1 MSHLPAE
8 LTPTTNPIGPEG
20 APAAIVADPTI
31 GAVPALPSRRPLAA
45 VVAVGILAVLAA
57 GVVPALAGP
66 YDEEIAAARSG
77 IADRQTTIAEGH
89 AHIADLEARLV
100 DLDQQIGE
108 AEGRIG
114 MEDHELALLPV
125 RIELLA
131 DRFIEVLASQDEP
144 TTLQQTMAV
153 DAYVRN
159 DERIND
165 VLTQSAQ
172 LTEDGLANVRDR
184 MLYDSVIE
192 EAQRR
197 IELVRAEL
205 RLTAEEVVGLRS
217 LVDAAQSRRQ
227 AELAS
232 QSDIEGAKPAVRTE
246 IEEVRR
252 LIAATET
259 EIDGLEAEIQRFE
272 RMAITRTWTG
282 VQGEDVGRPAL
293 AVKVDNVTRAHP
305 QSGVNQADVVY
316 EELVEGGVTRLVAV
330 FQSTSADMVGPVRS
344 ARTSDPP
351 LLEGFD
357 RPLFS
362 YSGANRGTR
371 SILRQSTLTDVGYS
385 AQESDYWRDRSRR
398 PPHNL
403 YTGTDRLWAH
413 HADRTSVPPAPFV
426 HRYPG
431 QALHPEAKPATG
443 VSIDFGLTEV
453 DYDWNGTGW
462 ARTHNEKA
470 HVDANGIRIAP
481 ANVVVQFI
489 RYGRSTAD
497 LRSPEAITEGSGE
510 AWLFTDGHVVRGQ
523 WRRLDASRPAT
534 FTANGEE
541 VRLSVGT
548 TWVALAKQ
556 GTAEIRD

>member
-1 MSHLPAE
+1 MPV
-8 LTPTTNPIGPEG
+8 PTR
-20 APAAIVADPTI
+20 
-31 GAVPALPSRRPLAA
+31 RRPLAA
-45 VVAVGILAVLAA
+45 AVAVGILGVLAA
-57 GVVPALAGP
+57 GIVPALAGP

-77 IADRQTTIAEGH
+77 IADQRATIADGYSR
-89 AHIADLEARLV
+89 IADLEARLV
-100 DLDQQIGE
+100 DLDQQIGQT
-108 AEGRIG
+108 EGRIG

-144 TTLQQTMAV
+144 TILQQTMAV

-165 VLTQSAQ
+165 ILNQSAQ

-205 RLTAEEVVGLRS
+205 RLTAEAVVGLRS
-217 LVDAAQSRRQ
+217 LVDAAEGRRQ
-227 AELAS
+227 AELTS
-232 QSDIEGAKPAVRTE
+232 RTDIEGAKPAVRAE

-252 LIAATET
+252 LIVDAEAGIVE
-259 EIDGLEAEIQRFE
+259 LEAEILRFE
-272 RMAITRTWTG
+272 RMAVTRTWTG
-282 VQGEDVGRPAL
+282 VQGEDVRRPAL
-293 AVKVDNVTRAHP
+293 AVKIDNVTRAFP
-305 QSGVNQADVVY
+305 QAGVNQADVVY
-316 EELVEGGVTRLVAV
+316 EELVEGGVTRLVAI
-330 FQSTSADMVGPVRS
+330 FQSTSAATVGPVRS

-357 RPLFS
+357 RPLFA

-371 SILRQSTLTDVGYS
+371 NALRASPLTDAGYS
-385 AQESDYWRDRSRR
+385 RHESDYWRDQSRR

-403 YTGTDRLWAH
+403 YTGSDRLWAH
-413 HADRTSVPPAPFV
+413 HADRTTVPPAPFV

-431 QALHPEAKPATG
+431 QDLHPEAEVATG

-453 DYDWNGTGW
+453 DYDWDGTGW
-462 ARTHNEKA
+462 ARTHNGTA
-470 HVDANGIRIAP
+470 HVDADGIRIAP
-481 ANVVVQFI
+481 ANVVIQFI
-489 RYGRSTAD
+489 RYGRSAAD
-497 LRSPEAITEGSGE
+497 LRSPEAVTEGSGD
-510 AWLFTDGHVVRGQ
+510 AWLFTDGHVVRAQ
-523 WRRLDASRPAT
+523 WHRPDAGRPAT
-534 FTANGEE
+534 FTADGSE

-548 TWVALAKQ
+548 TWVALAKE

>member
-1 MSHLPAE
+1 
-8 LTPTTNPIGPEG
+8 
-20 APAAIVADPTI
+20 
-31 GAVPALPSRRPLAA
+31 
-45 VVAVGILAVLAA
+45 VVALGALGLIASGVLAT
-57 GVVPALAGP
+57 GVLAGP
-66 YDEEIAAARSG
+66 YDEEIAAANAG
-77 IADRQTTIAEGH
+77 ISTHRDTIAEGH
-89 AHIADLEARLV
+89 ARIAELEGRLV
-100 DLDQQIGE
+100 DLDHQIGE

-114 MEDHELALLPV
+114 REDHQLDLLPV

-131 DRFIEVLASQDEP
+131 DRFIEVLASRDAP
-144 TTLQQTMAV
+144 SSLQQTMAI

-159 DERIND
+159 DERVND

-172 LTEDGLANVRDR
+172 LVEGGLDNVRDR

-205 RLTAEEVVGLRS
+205 RLTSEAVVGLRS
-217 LVDAAQSRRQ
+217 LVDEAEVRRQ
-227 AELAS
+227 DELAS
-232 QSDIEGAKPAVRTE
+232 RTDIEDAKPAVRIE
-246 IEEVRR
+246 IDEVRR
-252 LIAATET
+252 LIAAAEAGIV
-259 EIDGLEAEIQRFE
+259 ELQAEILVFE

-282 VQGEDVGRPAL
+282 VQGEDARRPAL
-293 AVKVDNVTRAHP
+293 AVKIDNVTRAHP

-330 FQSTSADMVGPVRS
+330 FQSTSATTVGPVRS

-357 RPLFS
+357 RPLFA

-371 SILRQSTLTDVGYS
+371 NALRQSPLTDAGYS
-385 AQESDYWRDRSRR
+385 RYEPDYWRDRSRR

-403 YTGTDRLWAH
+403 YTDTDRLWAH
-413 HADRTSVPPAPFV
+413 HAERTSVPPAPFV

-431 QALHPEAKPATG
+431 QDLHPAAEPATG

-453 DYDWNGTGW
+453 DYDWDGTGW
-462 ARTHNEKA
+462 DRTHNGTA
-470 HVDANGIRIAP
+470 HVDADGVRIAP

-489 RYGRSTAD
+489 RYGRSAAD

-510 AWLFTDGHVVRGQ
+510 AWLFTDGHVVRGH
-523 WRRLDASRPAT
+523 WDRPDASRPAT
-534 FTANGEE
+534 FRSDGTE
-541 VRLSVGT
+541 VRLSVGA
-548 TWVALAKQ
+548 TWVALAKE
-556 GTAEIRD
+556 GTAEVRD